1 VIAHQP
7 AGRGHPY
14 LVEPDQR
21 VPVRPLAGKPFELR
35 ATTRTGAGTL
45 RVEFERAGAR
55 TLVDAELRGAAI
67 AEKVE
72 RWGVVAAPA
81 GEGHLSETVRLEA
94 ERPDRSAWRVAGP
107 ALAPGELLRYRFYAD
122 GGRTPWFEVRGCAW
136 LQQAAALS
144 VTGDARLAER
154 VVPGSV
160 ETLGDGDRSYAL
172 RFALHLEPIEHVI
185 GFGERFNGLDQRG
198 NLVDTV
204 VFDQYKG
211 QGARSYLPMPFA
223 IVAGGGFGFHLETGH
238 RARFDVGCTQPDL
251 ILVEVDLEPGER
263 QADLMLRLFPG
274 SPTEVLDA
282 FLTATG
288 RAAPPPDWVYR
299 LWMSG
304 NEWSSQ
310 ARVLAEV
317 ERSEALG
324 IPVGAVVIEAWS
336 DEETFV
342 AFNGAR
348 YEPHRDGAPHRLAD
362 FTFPADGPWPDP
374 QSLVDDLHRRGIRVL
389 LWQIPLASGDGAQ
402 ACADQETMIARRY
415 CVHDGDGRP
424 YRNPGGWFQ
433 DALLVDFTNPEAR
446 RWWTEKRRYLVEEV
460 GVDGFKTD
468 GGEHAWSAELVYA
481 DGSRGGETNNRYPG
495 LYGEAYHELLRSAGR
510 PPVTFSRAGYTGSA
524 AIPCHWAGDEDSTW
538 EAFRASISA
547 GLSAG
552 ASGIVL
558 WGWDL
563 GGFSGPLPS
572 PELYLRAAAM
582 ACLCPIM
589 QYHSEF
595 NHHRTPSR
603 DRTPWNVA
611 EQSGDPDVMPLFRRF
626 VRLRERLVPY
636 LVEQGGRALAGGR
649 PLMRALCFE
658 IADDER
664 IWDFPQQYFL
674 GDDLLVA
681 PVTEPGVR
689 RRRVYLPAGT
699 WLEPWRGEQLAG
711 PAIVECDAPLDQVP
725 VFITAARA
733 GQLAPLFTGPD
744 VQAQAAAQ
752 PAEVR

>member
-1 VIAHQP
+1 MRLELDR
-7 AGRGHPY
+7 AG
-14 LVEPDQR
+14 
-21 VPVRPLAGKPFELR
+21 
-35 ATTRTGAGTL
+35 TRTLA
-45 RVEFERAGAR
+45 
-55 TLVDAELRGAAI
+55 DAEPRGAAV
-67 AEKVE
+67 AEEVD
-72 RWGVVAAPA
+72 GYGATAPRV
-81 GEGHLSETVRLEA
+81 GEGHLSEATRHEA
-94 ERPDRSAWRVAGP
+94 ERTGRSAWSAAAP
-107 ALAPGELLRYRFYAD
+107 TLAAGELLCYRFHGD

-136 LQQAAALS
+136 REQPAVLIVAD
-144 VTGDARLAER
+144 GEGLAER

-160 ETLGDGDRSYAL
+160 ETLGDGERSYAL
-172 RFALHLEPIEHVI
+172 RFALRLEPSEHVI

-198 NLVDTV
+198 KLLDAV

-211 QGARSYLPMPFA
+211 QGARSYLSMPFA
-223 IVAGGGFGFHLETGH
+223 IVVGGGFGFHLETG
-238 RARFDVGCTQPDL
+238 RRVRFDVGHSRPDR
-251 ILVEVDLEPGER
+251 ILVEVELEPGEEHPR
-263 QADLMLRLFPG
+263 LTLRLFPG
-274 SPTEVLDA
+274 TPAEVLDR

-288 RAAPPPDWVYR
+288 RAEPPPAWIYR

-317 ERSEALG
+317 ERSKTEG

-348 YEPHRDGAPHRLAD
+348 YEPHPDGAPHRLAD

-374 QSLVDDLHRRGIRVL
+374 QGLVADLHERGIAVL

-402 ACADQETMIARRY
+402 ARADRETMIARRY

-424 YRNPGGWFQ
+424 YHNPGGWFHG
-433 DALLVDFTNPEAR
+433 ALLADFTSAEAR
-446 RWWTEKRRYLVEEV
+446 RWWLEKRRYLVEEV

-468 GGEHAWSAELVYA
+468 GGEHAWSAELAYA
-481 DGSRGGETNNRYPG
+481 DGSRGGETNNRYPV
-495 LYGEAYHELLRSAGR
+495 LYGEAYHELLHSAGR
-510 PPVTFSRAGYTGSA
+510 PAVTFSRAGFTGSA

-558 WGWDL
+558 WAWDL

-582 ACLCPIM
+582 ACLCPLM

-611 EQSGDPDVMPLFRRF
+611 ARNGDPTVLPAFRRF

-636 LVEQGGRALAGGR
+636 LAEQGALALAGGK

-658 IADDER
+658 VAGDER
-664 IWDFPQQYFL
+664 IWDFPEQYFL

-681 PVTEPGVR
+681 PVTEEGAR
-689 RRRVYLPAGT
+689 SRRVYLPAGA
-699 WLEPWRGEQLAG
+699 WVDPWTGQELAG
-711 PAIVECDAPLDQVP
+711 SAIVERDAPLDQVP
-725 VFITAARA
+725 VFVSAARA
-733 GQLAPLFTGPD
+733 GELAPLFSGLDAEASAPR
-744 VQAQAAAQ
+744 AAE
-752 PAEVR
+752 PAELR